1 MSADLVLKPSC
12 GGCGSTTD
20 LYGSNCKHM
29 TLCLNCGKAMAQKR
43 AKCHDCGAT
52 LTRLIREYNVRSS
65 SSSDKNYFIGR
76 FMSGLPDFSKKKSA
90 ENKWSLQKDGLQN
103 RQITDSLREKY
114 KNKPW
119 LLEDETGS
127 SRGCTIIFI
136 LPAYDGKEGVFR
148 HPLWFLVAQYK
159 QLTLEE
165 AEEKIRNRKKTA
177 DGYQRWMMKA
187 ANNGA
192 AAFGEHGKLD
202 DKESNTGGGGGRSRK
217 KTSEDDEGQ
226 ASDKGEED
234 EDEEAE
240 RKNRLGLNKRDGDD
254 DDDEGLRGG
263 DLDLDDDDIEKG
275 DDWEHEEIF
284 TDDDE
289 AVGNDPEEREDLAP
303 EVPAP
308 PEIKQDEEEED
319 EDNEEGKGLSK
330 SGKELKELLGR
341 ASGMNESDAEEDDDD
356 DDDDDMDDE
365 VNIPPVTATKQKD
378 APKPKE
384 EPVDNSPSK
393 PAAAGATRGAP
404 STSKSSK
411 AKRKTT
417 EEPKPSN
424 AATPKKV
431 KSENEQK
438 SSGKDVH
445 GTASKSNAS
454 AKGSAPPPPSSSS
467 SKAGTSIAASGP
479 VSEEEIR
486 AVLKQKTPVTTQ
498 DLVAKFKA
506 RLKCKEDKDAFAEI
520 LKRISKIQRNPT
532 SNRPSYAVAEVTKA
546 NGGQLLVDDKSKYK
560 SMLIRAYSSIWMIG
574 GFALIIY
581 MGHLYITAMVV
592 VIQIFMAKELFNL
605 LRRAHEDRQLPVHFF
620 FTAMLFV
627 YGRILSPRL
636 VNTVTSD
643 MVLYRLVS
651 SLIKY
656 HMVIYYALYISGFM
670 RFILTL
676 KKKMY
681 KYQFGQYAWT
691 HMILI
696 VSSFTV
702 ASIFEGIFW
711 FLLPAT
717 LIVINDIAAYIFG
730 FFFGRTP
737 LIKLSPKKTWEGF
750 IGASISTIISAFLDL
765 TTGWLDCDPGPL
777 FKPEPYSLS
786 GWIPHWFPWQEI
798 TILPVQGHAL
808 CLGLFASIIAP
819 FGGFFA
825 SGFKRAFKIKMVM
838 AVFAYI
844 YHQSFVVPQNLS
856 VEMILDQIFMNLSFD
871 EQQALYRRLGEI
883 LQQGDCS
890 AGLGSS
896 SGAAES
902 KMTENSNIEAAGM
915 SASTQPSSPLSGV
928 RKDRSAV
935 WDHFDVEND
944 TEKKAKCKYCGSLIQ
959 YWNGTS
965 SMGGHLRRC
974 KQNPNNDSNKRKIT
988 TTPTID
994 EHGALNSPSAP
1005 SSTGAKIR
1013 HRKRSTEA
1021 VPEVTKANGGQLLVD
1036 DKSKYKSMLIRA
1048 YSSIW
1053 MIGGFALIIYMGH
1066 LYITA
1071 MVVVIQIFMAKELF
1085 NLLRR
1090 AHEDRQLPGFRLL
1103 NWHFFFTAIPRLVNT
1118 VTSDM
1123 VLYRLVSSL
1132 IKYHMVIC
1140 YALYISG
1147 FMWFILTLKKK
1158 MYKYQFGQYAWT
1170 HMILIVSSFTVAS
1183 IFEGI
1188 FWFLLPATLIVIND
1202 IAAYIFG
1209 FFFGRTPLI
1218 KLSPKKTW
1226 EGFIGASIS
1235 TIISAFLDLT
1245 TGWLDCDPG
1254 PLFKPEPYSLSGWIP
1269 HWFPWQEITILPVQG
1284 HALCLGLFASIIA
1297 PFGGFFA
1304 SGFKRA
1310 FKIKDFGDSIP
1321 GHGGITDRMDCQMVM
1336 AVFAYIYHQSFVVPQ
1351 NLSVEMILDQIFMN
1365 LSFDEQQALYRRLG
1379 EILQQGFQSHS

>member
-1 MSADLVLKPSC
+1 MPKAVPEVTKANGGQLLVDDKSKYKSMLIRAYSSIWMIGGFALIIYMGHLYITAMVVVIQIFMAKELFNLLRRAHEDRQLPGFRLLNWHFFFTAIPRLVNTVTSDMVLYRLVSSLIKYHMVICYALYISGFMWFILTLKKKMYKYQFGQYAWTHMILIVVFGQSSFTVASIFEGIFWFLLPATLIVINDIAAYIFGFFFGRTPLIKLSPKKTWEGFIGASISTIISAFLLANVMGRSKWLTCPRKDLTTGWLDCDPGPLFKPEPYSLS
-12 GGCGSTTD
+12 GWIPHWFPWQEITILPVQG
-20 LYGSNCKHM
+20 HA
-29 TLCLNCGKAMAQKR
+29 LCLGLFASIIAPFGGFFASGFKR
-43 AKCHDCGAT
+43 AFK
-52 LTRLIREYNVRSS
+52 I
-65 SSSDKNYFIGR
+65 K
-76 FMSGLPDFSKKKSA
+76 DFGDSIP
-90 ENKWSLQKDGLQN
+90 GHGG
-103 RQITDSLREKY
+103 ITDRMDCQMVMAVFAYIYHQSFVVPQNLSVEM
-114 KNKPW
+114 
-119 LLEDETGS
+119 
-127 SRGCTIIFI
+127 I
-136 LPAYDGKEGVFR
+136 LD
-148 HPLWFLVAQYK
+148 Q
-159 QLTLEE
+159 
-165 AEEKIRNRKKTA
+165 
-177 DGYQRWMMKA
+177 
-187 ANNGA
+187 
-192 AAFGEHGKLD
+192 
-202 DKESNTGGGGGRSRK
+202 
-217 KTSEDDEGQ
+217 
-226 ASDKGEED
+226 
-234 EDEEAE
+234 
-240 RKNRLGLNKRDGDD
+240 
-254 DDDEGLRGG
+254 
-263 DLDLDDDDIEKG
+263 
-275 DDWEHEEIF
+275 
-284 TDDDE
+284 
-289 AVGNDPEEREDLAP
+289 
-303 EVPAP
+303 
-308 PEIKQDEEEED
+308 
-319 EDNEEGKGLSK
+319 
-330 SGKELKELLGR
+330 
-341 ASGMNESDAEEDDDD
+341 
-356 DDDDDMDDE
+356 
-365 VNIPPVTATKQKD
+365 
-378 APKPKE
+378 
-384 EPVDNSPSK
+384 
-393 PAAAGATRGAP
+393 
-404 STSKSSK
+404 
-411 AKRKTT
+411 
-417 EEPKPSN
+417 
-424 AATPKKV
+424 
-431 KSENEQK
+431 
-438 SSGKDVH
+438 
-445 GTASKSNAS
+445 
-454 AKGSAPPPPSSSS
+454 
-467 SKAGTSIAASGP
+467 
-479 VSEEEIR
+479 
-486 AVLKQKTPVTTQ
+486 
-498 DLVAKFKA
+498 
-506 RLKCKEDKDAFAEI
+506 
-520 LKRISKIQRNPT
+520 
-532 SNRPSYAVAEVTKA
+532 AVAEVTKA

-605 LRRAHEDRQLPVHFF
+605 LRRAHEDRQLPGFRLLNWHFF
-620 FTAMLFV
+620 FTA
-627 YGRILSPRL
+627 IPRL

-656 HMVIYYALYISGFM
+656 HMVICYALYISGFM
-670 RFILTL
+670 WFILTL

-696 VSSFTV
+696 VEFGQSSFTV